1 VSRKNCWRIIT
12 GSKIIIDLS
21 SCRFPS
27 DIHDKLKESF
37 GFPDDYGANWSA
49 FWDYLD
55 DFCGDMESRID
66 VYVKGIDSMRTD
78 LQAYSKGMIE
88 VMRDAEEKY
97 PLVHFLIEQ

>member
-1 VSRKNCWRIIT
+1 
-12 GSKIIIDLS
+12 
-21 SCRFPS
+21 
-27 DIHDKLKESF
+27 
-37 GFPDDYGANWSA
+37 
-49 FWDYLD
+49 
-55 DFCGDMESRID
+55 MESRID